1 MEDGDTEKYQVNSL
15 IQGFVFSSRKM
26 GCIMC
31 ISSQVYKKKSFSHNV
46 TSGSDIIPRNKF
58 YKPLVV
64 YIFGNVMQ

>member
-31 ISSQVYKKKSFSHNV
+31 ISSQVYKKVLF
-46 TSGSDIIPRNKF
+46 T
-58 YKPLVV
+58 
-64 YIFGNVMQ
+64 